1 MQGAHILTQK
11 DLMKDLRKPDCIG
24 VAGYNIDIREVQW
37 ASLRT
42 FFFPNAADELY
53 MEGYVSQPVEPWD
66 IPYRALLPRA
76 KECRNLLV
84 PVCLSSS
91 AVAFASFR
99 MEPQLMIAGQAAGV
113 AAALAHRDKKGVHLV
128 NLTELQKILLSEG
141 QILQEP
147 AKL

>member
-1 MQGAHILTQK
+1 MQGEYVLTQK
-11 DLMKDLRKPDCIG
+11 DLMKDLRKKDCVG
-24 VAGYNIDIREVQW
+24 MAGYNIDIREVQW
-37 ASLRT
+37 VSLRT

-91 AVAFASFR
+91 AVVFASFR
-99 MEPQLMIAGQAAGV
+99 MEPQFMIAGQAAGV
-113 AAALAHRDKKGVHLV
+113 AAALANRHKKSVHSV
-128 NLTELQKILLSEG
+128 DVTELQKILTSEG
-141 QILQEP
+141 QILKEP
-147 AKL
+147 AKQ